1 MPRHQCKNTDS
12 SHQDNMSPLEPNNT
26 TTAGPETWKAA
37 EAKDKGFKRAFM
49 NILEDLKEDMNQPIN
64 EFYR

>member
-1 MPRHQCKNTDS
+1 
-12 SHQDNMSPLEPNNT
+12 MSPLEPNNPT
-26 TTAGPETWKAA
+26 TVGPETWKAA